1 LIGGGTVGSPHVWFA
16 TLTSRLYRL
25 TSEREWKM
33 AESFHVLE
41 SDGVATITLCCPKTS
56 NALTLDFWRAFPAAI
71 RALDATGAI
80 RAAILAAEGKNF
92 CAGMDL
98 SVFTSPALQD
108 TGEPASRANF
118 YHLARLMQA
127 ALTAIEQ
134 ARFPVIAAIQ
144 GACVGAGLE
153 MAAACDL
160 RFCAADAYFKIAE
173 IDIGMMA
180 DVGSL
185 QRLPKLLPDAVVKQ
199 MAYTGM
205 NLTATRAA
213 AFGFANEVT
222 ADAEAAL
229 ALARS
234 AAAAI
239 AARAPLAIAG
249 SKDSLLFAR
258 DHSVAEAL
266 ERAAWVQAAIWNTTE
281 IKDAIAA
288 RVAKGTALFQD
299 LPGLP
304 EV

>member
-1 LIGGGTVGSPHVWFA
+1 LAPSAARFA
-16 TLTSRLYRL
+16 TAAAHLYRPDN
-25 TSEREWKM
+25 EREWKM
-33 AESFHVLE
+33 SESFHVSE
-41 SDGVATITLCCPKTS
+41 SDGVAIVTLSRPKSS
-56 NALTLDFWRAFPAAI
+56 NALTLDFWRSFPAAL
-71 RALDATGAI
+71 RALDATGTA
-80 RAAILAAEGKNF
+80 RAVILAGEGKNF

-98 SVFTSPALQD
+98 SVFTNPTMQD
-108 TGEPASRANF
+108 TGEPAARASF
-118 YHLARLMQA
+118 YQLARLMQA

-199 MAYTGM
+199 MAYTGL
-205 NLTATRAA
+205 NLTAARAA
-213 AFGFANEVT
+213 AFGFVNDVAT
-222 ADAEAAL
+222 DADATL
-229 ALARS
+229 ALAKA

-249 SKDSLLFAR
+249 SKDSLLYAR
-258 DHSVAEAL
+258 DHSVAETL
-266 ERAAWVQAAIWNTTE
+266 ERAAWVQAAIWNTTD

-288 RVAKGTALFQD
+288 RMAKGTALFQD

>member
-1 LIGGGTVGSPHVWFA
+1 MS
-16 TLTSRLYRL
+16 
-25 TSEREWKM
+25 
-33 AESFHVLE
+33 ESFHVQE
-41 SDGVATITLCCPKTS
+41 ADGVATITLCNPKTS

-71 RALDATGAI
+71 RTLDATGTA

-98 SVFTSPALQD
+98 SVFTNPAMQD
-108 TGEPASRANF
+108 TDEPAARANF

-205 NLTATRAA
+205 NLSAARAA

-229 ALARS
+229 ALART

-239 AARAPLAIAG
+239 AALAPLAIAG

-258 DHSVAEAL
+258 DHSVADAL
-266 ERAAWVQAAIWNTTE
+266 ERAAWVQAAIWNTTD

-288 RVAKGTALFQD
+288 RMVKGTALFQD